1 MNIETWPREFPG
13 AHWFNE
19 EEEQAVLDVLRRRSP
34 FRYYGINPPR
44 YVAAFEAAACE
55 YYGIRHALGVN
66 SGTGALM
73 TAINALRIGPG
84 CEVIVPAFMWVA
96 TVTAV
101 VSANAIPVLC
111 DIDDSFTMNPSDLE
125 QKITPRT
132 RLIVP
137 VHMAGAPS
145 DMYAI
150 MDIANRHGIS
160 VLEDVA
166 QCNGGSF
173 RGKKLGTFGSI
184 GMFSLQQ
191 NKNMTAGEGGLVIT
205 DDDELF
211 EKLETAHDT
220 GYLWVGGK
228 PHEPSPEAIGWGGGR
243 RMSELIGAMASVQIK
258 KLPSIV
264 NHMRTSHSRIS
275 DMLRSIPGLEFRRLN
290 DPEGHTGSF
299 LIMILDDEKRAASV
313 SKYLQDNGMPSVSRL
328 ADYGLHIYSNIT
340 QLVRKVPLS
349 PSGNPWNLEAN
360 RESVYDYG
368 KGACPVA
375 DGLFARSVIIPIP
388 SNLTEEQ
395 ERDAAELIK
404 KASG

>member
-1 MNIETWPREFPG
+1 MHTDSWPREFPG
-13 AHWFNE
+13 AHWFDDE
-19 EEEQAVLDVLRRRSP
+19 EERAVLDVLRRRAP
-34 FRYYGINPPR
+34 FRHYGINPPR
-44 YVAAFEAAACE
+44 YVEAFEAAARE
-55 YYGIRHALGVN
+55 YYGVRHALGVN
-66 SGTGALM
+66 SGTGALI
-73 TAINALRIGPG
+73 TAVTALRIGPG

-101 VSANAIPVLC
+101 VNANAIPVLC
-111 DIDDSFTMNPSDLE
+111 DIDDSFTMSTADLE
-125 QKITPRT
+125 KKITPRT

-145 DMYAI
+145 DMEAI
-150 MDIANRHGIS
+150 MGIANRHGIP
-160 VLEDVA
+160 VIEDVA

-191 NKNMTAGEGGLVIT
+191 NKNITAGEGGLVVT
-205 DDDELF
+205 DDDAIF
-211 EKLETAHDT
+211 ERLETTHDT
-220 GYLWVGGK
+220 GYRWVDGK
-228 PHEPSPEAIGWGGGR
+228 PRTPSPEALGWGSGR
-243 RMSELIGAMASVQIK
+243 RMSELIGAVASVQIR

-264 NHMRTSHSRIS
+264 QRMRASHSRIKE
-275 DMLRSIPGLEFRRLN
+275 MLNSIPGLSFRRLN
-290 DPEGHTGSF
+290 DPEGHTGPF
-299 LIMILDDEKRAASV
+299 LIIVFDDERRAVATSR
-313 SKYLQDNGMPSVSRL
+313 YLQENGLSSVSRL

-349 PSGNPWNLEAN
+349 PAGNPWNLEAN

-375 DGLFARSVIIPIP
+375 DELFARSILIPIP

-395 ERDAAELIK
+395 ERQAADLIK
-404 KASG
+404 KAV